1 MLGSFNK
8 EPGFVF
14 PERKKYLQ
22 FYSNMIQKKYKID
35 SKTSKYLVK
44 TYGDRAF
51 DLLKLSVNS
60 PKLLEKIH
68 ENHNFIKAEIVY

>member
-1 MLGSFNK
+1 
-8 EPGFVF
+8 
-14 PERKKYLQ
+14 
-22 FYSNMIQKKYKID
+22 MIQKKYKID

-51 DLLKLSVNS
+51 DLLKLSVNN

>member
-8 EPGFVF
+8 ESGFLF

-22 FYSNMIQKKYKID
+22 FYSKMIQKKYKID

-51 DLLKLSVNS
+51 DLLKLSVNN